1 MRILTSSVA
10 ILALAATGA
19 IAQGQ
24 GNGNGQ
30 GNRGN
35 DRGGP
40 PAAAQGGP
48 DANGNGNARRGGP
61 PAAAQGNRG
70 NGNADRGGPPAQA
83 QQGRVE
89 RGNGN
94 ANNANA
100 AARNADRGN
109 IDRGNGQRP
118 AVERGAQRIERDL
131 RGNGNGNANRN
142 AAVVRGNNQNGG
154 NDARFVDRIADRYVQ
169 PEGRY
174 GGSFGYSPSLID
186 GCPPGLA
193 KKNNGCQPPGLARQ
207 RAPYGSLYQPD
218 LFGLTGYDRGN
229 YFYDGG
235 YLLRRSGSDIAGY
248 IPLLGGALSV
258 GNQWPGSY
266 GSSSLPDY
274 YVDYYGLGG
283 PQNYRYADDAIYR
296 VDPTTSAIQSIA
308 ALLTGDQFT
317 VGQPMP
323 RGYDVYNVPYAY
335 RDRYY
340 DTPEANYRY
349 SDGYVYRVDPQTQ
362 LVAAAIDLLT

>member
-19 IAQGQ
+19 IAQGNGKGNGNGNQ
-24 GNGNGQ
+24 GNGNG
-30 GNRGN
+30 GS
-35 DRGGP
+35 
-40 PAAAQGGP
+40 PAAAQAGP
-48 DANGNGNARRGGP
+48 AMKGNSGN
-61 PAAAQGNRG
+61 G

-83 QQGRVE
+83 E
-89 RGNGN
+89 RGNGAGAGNGNGSGN
-94 ANNANA
+94 ANNGNQGNGN
-100 AARNADRGN
+100 ARND
-109 IDRGNGQRP
+109 IRGNGQRN
-118 AVERGAQRIERDL
+118 AIEREVRQVERGL
-131 RGNGNGNANRN
+131 RGNNGNTSRN
-142 AAVVRGNNQNGG
+142 GTNGG
-154 NDARFVDRIADRYVQ
+154 ANGRDNAGNAGQLVERAVDRYIQ
-169 PEGRY
+169 PAGRY
-174 GGSFGYSPSLID
+174 GGSFGYTPTVLD

-193 KKNNGCQPPGLARQ
+193 KKNNGCQPPGLGKQ
-207 RAPYGSLYQPD
+207 RAPYGSFYQPS
-218 LFGLTGYDRGN
+218 LFGLTGYDRGD
-229 YFYDGG
+229 YFYDDG
-235 YLLRRSGSDIAGY
+235 YLLRRSGSNIAGY
-248 IPLLGGALSV
+248 IPLLGGALAI

-266 GSSSLPDY
+266 GSRSLPDY
-274 YVDYYGLGG
+274 YVDYYNLGG
-283 PQNYRYADDAIYR
+283 PQNYRYADDVIYR

-308 ALLTGDQFT
+308 ALLTGDQWT